1 MIVGIRNT
9 STTIYLGAKHGL
21 FLACLLYFLFASK
34 NKQQKH
40 IKKHCFY
47 YSTLKG
53 YNGKM
58 ASLQMPFV
66 NLFLFFL
73 FVIATLPCINKIHP
87 SQRTKNVLRWSAAK
101 PCSAL
106 PLLLYIYALV
116 FATISW

>member
-40 IKKHCFY
+40 IKKYCFY